1 MKNLGLKPKSLAL
14 LWRVG
19 RGVLTAP
26 RTAVARLASGGGV
39 KTSGPTIASLFA
51 AVLVLFTGC
60 REKPAATPSAA
71 PVAPARPAKVTKDA
85 ALAAIGTN
93 VILPT
98 LSEFTAKAAKL
109 AASTAPFRTN
119 ASPEALA
126 RLRTEWAD
134 AYAAWSETQWVPDL
148 PYYNLGVYLWPPRPA
163 SIEGAL
169 AGSTIYDAAYMDQL
183 GAATTGL
190 FALEYL
196 LFDQTNMVRHK
207 QGQPVPGL
215 PRPPPAWDLLNG
227 ADRPRRRAY
236 LHAVAELL
244 ARRAREVEDAWRP
257 GGGNA
262 IGKFMAGG
270 QDSLD
275 KLINRLLENSERALQ
290 EGLTQQIELR
300 EFKTFQPEDARAM
313 SSGTSHRAVV
323 AVMRGVKRHYDGGEG
338 IGVDDY
344 LRTLDPALADRM
356 QAHFE
361 ATLKAAEAIPV
372 AVEELV
378 KTNRAPVQAAVD
390 TCRKLEIALKTD
402 VVSKLGVTLSFVS
415 TDGD

>member
-1 MKNLGLKPKSLAL
+1 MRSF
-14 LWRVG
+14 VQ
-19 RGVLTAP
+19 
-26 RTAVARLASGGGV
+26 
-39 KTSGPTIASLFA
+39 TIALCIAALSL
-51 AVLVLFTGC
+51 VGC
-60 REKPAATPSAA
+60 REKPAPAPASSAPAA
-71 PVAPARPAKVTKDA
+71 PVPPAKVTKEA
-85 ALAAIGTN
+85 ALASIGTN

-98 LSEFTAKAAKL
+98 LQAFTAKATQL

-119 ASPEALA
+119 ASPEALV
-126 RLRTEWAD
+126 RLRAEWTD
-134 AYAAWSETQWVPDL
+134 AYCAWCETQWIPDL
-148 PYYNLGVYLWPPRPA
+148 SYFNLGVYLWPPRPA

-169 AGSTIYDAAYMDQL
+169 AGSTPYDAPYMDQL

-227 ADRPRRRAY
+227 KDGPRRRAY

-244 ARRAREVEDAWRP
+244 ARRAHELETAWLP
-257 GGGNA
+257 TGGNA
-262 IGKFMAGG
+262 VGKFIAGG

-300 EFKTFQPEDARAM
+300 EFRTFQPEDARAM
-313 SSGTSHRAVV
+313 SSGSSHRAVV
-323 AVMRGVKRHYDGGEG
+323 AVMRGVKRHYDGGDG

-344 LRTLDPALADRM
+344 LRTLDPALADKV

-361 ATLKAAEAIPV
+361 TTLKLAGAIPGP
-372 AVEELV
+372 VEEVV
-378 KTNRAPVQAAVD
+378 KTNRAPVQATIDA
-390 TCRKLEIALKTD
+390 CRKLEIALKTD
-402 VVSKLGVTLSFVS
+402 VVSRLGVTLTFVS